1 MRAEEIAHGATA
13 AAAGGAPLPAPIRA
27 LMKQTARVMTGTAY
41 WI

>member
-13 AAAGGAPLPAPIRA
+13 TSAGGVPLPGPVRA
-27 LMKQTARVMTGTAY
+27 LMRRTAAVMTGTAY